1 MPSIPRPYFAIP
13 RYEVNGQPI
22 LVSGLKRSCLGCT
35 VTFRPKFVLALG
47 RTISFERLEAGHG
60 PLFSPRVFQMP
71 GQFAECDGTAWME
84 KIEVSDEDAQGV
96 FSYYWD
102 RMPILL
108 RSNASADRQAVYGQF
123 SLDPAPDNAETPLAR
138 SAYLISLC
146 TSDTASAVVTGAS

>member
-1 MPSIPRPYFAIP
+1 MTSVPRPYFAVP
-13 RYEVNGQPI
+13 RHEVNGQSV
-22 LVSGLKRSCLGCT
+22 LMRRLEGSRLSCT
-35 VTFRPKFVLALG
+35 VAFRPKFVLALG

-60 PLFSPRVFQMP
+60 PLFSPRVFKMP

-108 RSNASADRQAVYGQF
+108 RSNASSSRQAIYGKL
-123 SLDPAPDNAETPLAR
+123 SLDPETGSAETLAH

-146 TSDTASAVVTGAS
+146 TSDTASAVVTGAT